1 MMRFKRS
8 IGKKLENL
16 VESPF
21 RPHRLTGSLAK
32 DTKAAA
38 KRTLVLAIACWLQ
51 GKKLESK
58 HELSLA
64 KDLLAEA
71 WRLRGR

>member
-1 MMRFKRS
+1 MMSFKS

-38 KRTLVLAIACWLQ
+38 KRTLVLATR
-51 GKKLESK
+51 KEV
-58 HELSLA
+58 
-64 KDLLAEA
+64 
-71 WRLRGR
+71 